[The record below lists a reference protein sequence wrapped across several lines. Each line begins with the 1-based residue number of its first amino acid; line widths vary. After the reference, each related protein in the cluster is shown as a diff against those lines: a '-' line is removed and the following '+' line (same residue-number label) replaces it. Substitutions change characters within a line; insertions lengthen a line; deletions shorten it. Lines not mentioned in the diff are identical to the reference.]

1 MHLCS
6 ASNDQIP
13 LLDLANIYTELVSL
27 MGVYKMGMSDILA
40 TCFVVSYIVGVYG
53 NFYVPTFATKH
64 GIAREEVQETHY
76 LVYNI
81 IIYRMLY
88 MNL

>member
-40 TCFVVSYIVGVYG
+40 TCFVVSYMVGVYMEIFMYQLLPP
-53 NFYVPTFATKH
+53 NMVLPERKYRKH
-64 GIAREEVQETHY
+64 TI
-76 LVYNI
+76 
-81 IIYRMLY
+81 
-88 MNL
+88 